1 MTLAVTR
8 QEGYARLADR
18 ANGYSVARLAIG
30 RFDRD
35 LTCVVKQGVE
45 AGAANDSDIRNV
57 LGLDRSSLFL
67 R

>member
-1 MTLAVTR
+1 MLLAVPW
-8 QEGYARLADR
+8 QESHSGIAEIADR
-18 ANGYSVARLAIG
+18 YSVAGFAIG
-30 RFDRD
+30 RFKRD
-35 LTCVVKQGVE
+35 LAGIVEQGVE